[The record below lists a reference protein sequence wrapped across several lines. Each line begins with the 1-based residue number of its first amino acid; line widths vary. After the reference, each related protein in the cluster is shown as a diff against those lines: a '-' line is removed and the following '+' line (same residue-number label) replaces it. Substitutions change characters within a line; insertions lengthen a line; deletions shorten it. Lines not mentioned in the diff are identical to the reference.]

1 MGARAASGVTGF
13 MKAALGL
20 RVVFLAIVL
29 LVIESGFFN
38 ATIF

>member
-20 RVVFLAIVL
+20 RVDLAIVV
-29 LVIESGFFN
+29 VIKDSGAPN